1 MNAARTLVSYTLASR
16 PNPDFQD
23 IGTTR
28 PMTDTSLRLG
38 AAAAIRAGR
47 RTRPEAATAPSDAGA
62 RADRRGTATSMLWTV
77 LESGGMT
84 AVSLVTLVVFAH
96 QLAPAELGSA
106 ALAFSLVS
114 LLALPVEVLFQ
125 DALVQRREAGLRH
138 FDTAFTVSL
147 GLGIALSALCWLSAD
162 LVGAAVG
169 DPQAAAAL
177 GWMSLSLPA
186 SGLAG
191 ALIARNRREFRFRDL
206 AVCSF
211 TGRFIG
217 GGTAIALALLG
228 AGVWAPVA
236 QQVLSAALVAVSLWA
251 VTAERLRFGFGR
263 DEFRDLFAFG
273 VRALGTNAVI
283 MVMPRLF
290 MLQVGVALG
299 TQAAG
304 YFNLAFRTVDVLRDV
319 ATTAIWRMVFPLFA
333 RLGDVPRLMRRA
345 FAGAAE
351 TTCALAFPI
360 FAGLAAVAP
369 DVVAVVFGPKWLAAT
384 PLVVA
389 LCGVAMIHLVRL
401 YAWAAV
407 AALGRPLYP
416 LPGQFVE
423 AAVVLAWP
431 LLGPASAGVAA
442 AAWVLRAVLAWPVDA
457 WMLRRAS
464 GLDFKTQTRGLPS
477 LALIA
482 GAMAAGVW
490 ALGAALPDGF
500 PGPLR
505 LAVLVAFG
513 AVAYAALLALARR
526 DLARRLVS
534 LAGAVTPRGR

>member
-1 MNAARTLVSYTLASR
+1 M
-16 PNPDFQD
+16 
-23 IGTTR
+23 
-28 PMTDTSLRLG
+28 G
-38 AAAAIRAGR
+38 AAATRGWRRSRTGSATPSPAG
-47 RTRPEAATAPSDAGA
+47 TGA
-62 RADRRGTATSMLWTV
+62 RADRGGAASSVLWTV

-84 AVSLVTLVVFAH
+84 GVSLVTLVVFAR

-106 ALAFSLVS
+106 ALALSLVS
-114 LLALPVEVLFQ
+114 LLTLPVEVLFQ
-125 DALVQRREAGLRH
+125 DALVQRREAGQKH

-147 GLGIALSALCWLSAD
+147 GLGVGLSALCWLCAD

-191 ALIARNRREFRFRDL
+191 ALVARNRREFRFRDL

-211 TGRFIG
+211 AGRLVG
-217 GGTAIALALLG
+217 GCTAVAIALLG

-236 QQVLSAALVAVSLWA
+236 QQVLSVALPAALLWA
-251 VTAERLRFGFGR
+251 ATPERPRLGFGR
-263 DEFRDLFAFG
+263 NEFRDLFGFG
-273 VRALGTNAVI
+273 LRLLGTNAAT

-290 MLQVGVALG
+290 MLQVGVVLG

-304 YFNLAFRTVDVLRDV
+304 YFNLAFRAVDVLRDV
-319 ATTAIWRMVFPLFA
+319 ATTAIWRVVFPLFS
-333 RLGDVPRLMRRA
+333 RLGEAPRLLRRA

-351 TTCALAFPI
+351 TTCALGFPI

-369 DVVAVVFGPKWLAAT
+369 DVVAVVFGPKWLAAA
-384 PLVVA
+384 PIVVA

-407 AALGRPLYP
+407 VALGRPLHP

-442 AAWVLRAVLAWPVDA
+442 AAWVLRAVVAWPVDA

-464 GLDFKTQTRGLPS
+464 GLDPKAQNRGLPS
-477 LALIA
+477 IALVA
-482 GAMAAGVW
+482 GAMAGGVV
-490 ALGAALPDGF
+490 ALGAALPDSL
-500 PGPLR
+500 PGALR

-513 AVAYAALLALARR
+513 AAFYAALLALARR
-526 DLARRLVS
+526 DIVRRLAS
-534 LAGAVTPRGR
+534 LAGAAAPRGR

>member
-1 MNAARTLVSYTLASR
+1 MA
-16 PNPDFQD
+16 
-23 IGTTR
+23 
-28 PMTDTSLRLG
+28 
-38 AAAAIRAGR
+38 
-47 RTRPEAATAPSDAGA
+47 
-62 RADRRGTATSMLWTV
+62 WTV

-114 LLALPVEVLFQ
+114 LLTLPVEMLFQ
-125 DALVQRREAGLRH
+125 DALVQRRDAGTRH

-147 GLGIALSALCWLSAD
+147 GLGVGLCALCWLCAD

-211 TGRFIG
+211 AGRFVG
-217 GGTAIALALLG
+217 GATAVAIALFG
-228 AGVWAPVA
+228 GGMWAPVA
-236 QQVLSAALVAVSLWA
+236 QQVLAVALPAVLLWA
-251 VTAERLRFGFGR
+251 ATPERPRFGFGR
-263 DEFRDLFAFG
+263 QEFRDLFG
-273 VRALGTNAVI
+273 YGLSALGTNAVI

-290 MLQVGVALG
+290 MLQVGVVLG
-299 TQAAG
+299 THAAG
-304 YFNLAFRTVDVLRDV
+304 YFNLAFRAVDVLRDV
-319 ATTAIWRMVFPLFA
+319 ATTAIWRVVFPLFS
-333 RLGDVPRLMRRA
+333 RLGEAPRVLRRA

-351 TTCALAFPI
+351 TTCAIGFPI

-369 DVVAVVFGPKWLAAT
+369 EVVAVVFGPKWLEAT
-384 PLVVA
+384 PVVVA

-407 AALGRPLYP
+407 SALGRPLYP

-431 LLGPASAGVAA
+431 LLGAASAGVAA
-442 AAWVLRAVLAWPVDA
+442 AAWVLRSLLAWPVDA

-464 GLDFKTQTRGLPS
+464 GLGIKTQNRGLPS
-477 LALIA
+477 IALVA
-482 GAMAAGVW
+482 GAMAGAVV
-490 ALGAALPDGF
+490 ALGAMLPASL
-500 PGPLR
+500 PGPVR

-513 AVAYAALLALARR
+513 AAVYAALLALARR
-526 DLARRLVS
+526 DVARRLVS
-534 LAGAVTPRGR
+534 MVGSVVFRGR

>member
-1 MNAARTLVSYTLASR
+1 MA
-16 PNPDFQD
+16 
-23 IGTTR
+23 
-28 PMTDTSLRLG
+28 
-38 AAAAIRAGR
+38 
-47 RTRPEAATAPSDAGA
+47 
-62 RADRRGTATSMLWTV
+62 WTV

-84 AVSLVTLVVFAH
+84 AVSLATLVVFAH

-114 LLALPVEVLFQ
+114 LLALPVEMLFQ
-125 DALVQRREAGLRH
+125 DALVQRREAGARH

-147 GLGIALSALCWLSAD
+147 GLGIALSALCWLCAD

-211 TGRFIG
+211 AGRFVG
-217 GGTAIALALLG
+217 GCAAIALALLG
-228 AGVWAPVA
+228 TGIWAPIA
-236 QQVLSAALVAVSLWA
+236 QQVLAVALPAILLWA
-251 VTAERLRFGFGR
+251 ATPDRPRLGFGR
-263 DEFRDLFAFG
+263 GEFRDLFG
-273 VRALGTNAVI
+273 YGLSALGTNAVI

-290 MLQVGVALG
+290 MLQVGVVLG

-304 YFNLAFRTVDVLRDV
+304 YFNLAFRAVDVLRDV
-319 ATTAIWRMVFPLFA
+319 ASTAIWRVVFPLFS
-333 RLGDVPRLMRRA
+333 RLGEAPRLLRRA
-345 FAGAAE
+345 FAGSAE
-351 TTCALAFPI
+351 TTCALGFPI

-369 DVVAVVFGPKWLAAT
+369 DVVAVVFGPKWLEAT
-384 PLVVA
+384 PVVVA
-389 LCGVAMIHLVRL
+389 LCAVAMVHLVRI

-407 AALGRPLYP
+407 SALGRPLYP

-431 LLGPASAGVAA
+431 LLGAASAGLAA
-442 AAWVLRAVLAWPVDA
+442 AAWVLRAVVAWPVDA

-464 GLDFKTQTRGLPS
+464 GLDFRSQTRGLPS
-477 LALIA
+477 IALAA
-482 GAMAAGVW
+482 AAMAAGVV
-490 ALGAALPDGF
+490 ALGAALPDHL

-513 AVAYAALLALARR
+513 AAAYAALLALVRR
-526 DLARRLVS
+526 DVARRLVS
-534 LAGAVTPRGR
+534 IVGAVSARGR

>member
-1 MNAARTLVSYTLASR
+1 
-16 PNPDFQD
+16 
-23 IGTTR
+23 
-28 PMTDTSLRLG
+28 
-38 AAAAIRAGR
+38 
-47 RTRPEAATAPSDAGA
+47 
-62 RADRRGTATSMLWTV
+62 MLWTI

-84 AVSLVTLVVFAH
+84 AVSLLTLVVFAH

-114 LLALPVEVLFQ
+114 LLTLPVEVLFQ
-125 DALVQRREAGLRH
+125 DALVQRREAGRRH

-147 GLGIALSALCWLSAD
+147 GLGMALSALCWLCAD

-211 TGRFIG
+211 AGRFVG
-217 GGTAIALALLG
+217 GSVAIALALLG
-228 AGVWAPVA
+228 AGFWAPVV
-236 QQVLSAALVAVSLWA
+236 QQVLSTALVAALLLA
-251 VTAERLRFGFGR
+251 ATPERLRFGFGR
-263 DEFRDLFAFG
+263 REFKELFGFG

-290 MLQVGVALG
+290 MLQVGVVLG

-333 RLGDVPRLMRRA
+333 RVGTAPRVMRRA

-369 DVVAVVFGPKWLAAT
+369 DLVAVVFGTKWLDAV

-389 LCGVAMIHLVRL
+389 LCGVAMIHVVRL

-416 LPGQFVE
+416 LPAQLVE
-423 AAVVLAWP
+423 AAVVLTWP
-431 LLGPASAGVAA
+431 LLGTASAGVAV
-442 AAWVLRAVLAWPVDA
+442 AAWVLRTVLAWPVDA
-457 WMLRRAS
+457 WMLWRAS
-464 GLDFKTQTRGLPS
+464 GLDLQAQTRGLSS
-477 LALIA
+477 LAGISV
-482 GAMAAGVW
+482 AMAAAVV
-490 ALGAALPDGF
+490 ALGAGLPEGL

-505 LAVLVAFG
+505 LAVLVVFG
-513 AVAYAALLALARR
+513 AVVYAALLALARR
-526 DLARRLVS
+526 DLARRLMS
-534 LAGAVTPRGR
+534 LAGGAAPLGR